1 MRSKSKSSPA
11 LSLPIIVEQ
20 ALALLDEVGFDGLST
35 RALASKL
42 GIAGPSLY
50 WHVKNKQ
57 TLLSHMA
64 EAMFMANLPTPSK
77 RKQSWQK
84 WLKAG
89 AICIRDAACS
99 HRDGA
104 RVIAASHPT
113 GSIDI
118 LSFPAMLK
126 RLTDEGFSEDQAR
139 YAFLVMSRYTLGWV
153 LAEQGEG
160 DVGKHGPKK
169 GYEFGLDT
177 IVNGLELQLVND
189 AKTKGTN
196 TKRKSITAKKT

>member
-1 MRSKSKSSPA
+1 MKRSTNTNTRTGTSLNLTRIVETA
-11 LSLPIIVEQ
+11 LS
-20 ALALLDEVGFDGLST
+20 LLDEVGLDGLST
-35 RALASKL
+35 RALADRL

-64 EAMFMANLPTPSK
+64 EAMFMANLPELSGEEE
-77 RKQSWQK
+77 SWRD

-89 AICIRDAACS
+89 AKCIRAAAGS

-126 RLTDEGFSEDQAR
+126 RLTDQGFKEDEAH
-139 YAFLVMSRYTLGWV
+139 YAFLVLSRFTLGWA
-153 LAEQGEG
+153 LAEQSEG
-160 DVGKHGPKK
+160 DIGNHDAKR

-177 IVNGLELQLVND
+177 IIRGLELQLMQPTGNK
-189 AKTKGTN
+189 AKPK
-196 TKRKSITAKKT
+196 